1 MALQRLDD
9 DERAKFNL
17 GRQGKANL
25 VNEPGPYTLI
35 LGSRIAFK
43 KKIWPVIAYE
53 SGFYTLIR
61 NKGGSLMKKPSRER
75 LKEILCF
82 LLKTSVPRILND
94 MENKKNELK
103 NN

>member
-1 MALQRLDD
+1 
-9 DERAKFNL
+9 
-17 GRQGKANL
+17 
-25 VNEPGPYTLI
+25 
-35 LGSRIAFK
+35 
-43 KKIWPVIAYE
+43 
-53 SGFYTLIR
+53 
-61 NKGGSLMKKPSRER
+61 MKQPSRER